1 MELFAPYLT
10 LRNAVL
16 AAVLGFAFVIVR
28 SLFKGPNHTKYTVPA
43 RCGSCGW
50 VGTVSRY
57 NATCPKCAR
66 AIGG

>member
-28 SLFKGPNHTKYTVPA
+28 SLFKGPNHTKDRGPA
-43 RCGSCGW
+43 RCGSW
-50 VGTVSRY
+50 VGS
-57 NATCPKCAR
+57 AR
-66 AIGG
+66 